1 MIANSTALVLTRQSG
16 LFSCQKYDSIIYLA
30 GFGGTIFQ
38 RGAAPIQPFIHPD
51 WRRHDLVLGPI
62 QQGEPRNSKV
72 FRHYIG
78 VIEGFSS

>member
-1 MIANSTALVLTRQSG
+1 MTVLFTWPG
-16 LFSCQKYDSIIYLA
+16 LA
-30 GFGGTIFQ
+30 ETIFQ

-78 VIEGFSS
+78 VIEGFAS